1 MEDRVMKDMNKLE
14 IVYVAVEKIKPYAN
28 NPRINKKAV
37 EKVMKSIQAYGFKVP
52 CVLDKNYLLI
62 TGHTR
67 WEAAKRLKMKRIPCI
82 IASDLNKA
90 KADAFRIA
98 DNKVAEY
105 STWDMTKL
113 KEELSK
119 IQLEDIEFDDMGF
132 DNDFSI
138 EKLGLV
144 DMPEG
149 SDGDEGEIE
158 TEKYSTKTNIPQY
171 EIQGLNIKLS
181 DCIDKQKYVELLKE
195 IENSTV
201 SDAQKKFLKL
211 AATRHI
217 RFIYKNIAE
226 YYASTNSE
234 MQRLMEHSALVIID
248 IDDAIRNGYARL
260 TKEVMAARKRDSKKN
275 EEQYICCFY
284 FITWQS

>member
-1 MEDRVMKDMNKLE
+1 MEDRIMKDMNKLE

-138 EKLGLV
+138 EKFGLL

-275 EEQYICCFY
+275 EER
-284 FITWQS
+284 

>member
-1 MEDRVMKDMNKLE
+1 MEDRIMKDMNKLE

-275 EEQYICCFY
+275 EE
-284 FITWQS
+284 

>member
-1 MEDRVMKDMNKLE
+1 MEDRIMKDMNKLE

-201 SDAQKKFLKL
+201 SDTQKKFLKL

-275 EEQYICCFY
+275 EEQ
-284 FITWQS
+284 

>member
-1 MEDRVMKDMNKLE
+1 MEDRIMKDMNKLE

-201 SDAQKKFLKL
+201 SDTQKKFLKL

-275 EEQYICCFY
+275 EER
-284 FITWQS
+284 

>member
-201 SDAQKKFLKL
+201 SDTQKKFLKL

-275 EEQYICCFY
+275 EER
-284 FITWQS
+284 

>member
-1 MEDRVMKDMNKLE
+1 MEDRIMKDMNKLE

-37 EKVMKSIQAYGFKVP
+37 EKVMKSIQAYGFKVT

-119 IQLEDIEFDDMGF
+119 IQLEDIDFDDMGF

-138 EKLGLV
+138 EKFGLL

-275 EEQYICCFY
+275 EER
-284 FITWQS
+284 

>member
-1 MEDRVMKDMNKLE
+1 MEDRIMKDMNKLE

-149 SDGDEGEIE
+149 SDGDEDVTE

-181 DCIDKQKYVELLKE
+181 DCIDKQKYIELLKE

-201 SDAQKKFLKL
+201 SDTQKKFLKL

-217 RFIYKNIAE
+217 RFIYKKSAE

-234 MQRLMEHSALVIID
+234 MQRLMEHSALVVID

-275 EEQYICCFY
+275 EE
-284 FITWQS
+284 

>member
-1 MEDRVMKDMNKLE
+1 MEDRIMKDMNKLE

-275 EEQYICCFY
+275 EEQ
-284 FITWQS
+284 

>member
-138 EKLGLV
+138 ERLGLV
-144 DMPEG
+144 EMSEG

-275 EEQYICCFY
+275 EEQ
-284 FITWQS
+284 

>member
-1 MEDRVMKDMNKLE
+1 MEDRIMKDMNKLE

-195 IENSTV
+195 IDSSTV

-275 EEQYICCFY
+275 EE
-284 FITWQS
+284 

>member
-1 MEDRVMKDMNKLE
+1 MEDRIMKDMNKLE

-119 IQLEDIEFDDMGF
+119 IQLEDIDFDDMGF

-138 EKLGLV
+138 EKFGLL

-181 DCIDKQKYVELLKE
+181 DCIDKQKYVELLQE

-275 EEQYICCFY
+275 EER
-284 FITWQS
+284 

>member
-1 MEDRVMKDMNKLE
+1 MEDRIMKDMNKLE

-119 IQLEDIEFDDMGF
+119 IQLEDIDFDDMGF

-138 EKLGLV
+138 EKFGLL

-226 YYASTNSE
+226 YYASTDSE

-275 EEQYICCFY
+275 EER
-284 FITWQS
+284 

>member
-1 MEDRVMKDMNKLE
+1 MEDRIMKDMNKLE

-119 IQLEDIEFDDMGF
+119 IQLEDIDFDDMGF

-138 EKLGLV
+138 EKFGLL

-275 EEQYICCFY
+275 EER
-284 FITWQS
+284 

>member
-14 IVYVAVEKIKPYAN
+14 IVYVSVEKIKPYAN

-138 EKLGLV
+138 ERLGLV
-144 DMPEG
+144 EMSEG
-149 SDGDEGEIE
+149 SDGDEDGTEI
-158 TEKYSTKTNIPQY
+158 EKYSTKTNIPQY

-195 IENSTV
+195 IDNSTV

-275 EEQYICCFY
+275 EE
-284 FITWQS
+284 

>member
-119 IQLEDIEFDDMGF
+119 IQLEDIDFGDMGF

-138 EKLGLV
+138 ERLGLV
-144 DMPEG
+144 EMSEG
-149 SDGDEGEIE
+149 SDGDEDGTEI
-158 TEKYSTKTNIPQY
+158 EKYSTKTNIPQY

-201 SDAQKKFLKL
+201 SDTQKKFLKL

-275 EEQYICCFY
+275 EE
-284 FITWQS
+284 